1 VQSCT
6 YKKKHRV
13 LTLCVFSVING
24 MTRKAWIF
32 LWQSIEKGLG
42 RRDLN
47 TKSVEMSTF
56 FDIIKSE
63 GGVDMSFFHC
73 DNSDKHIILHDCIA
87 EKAYFQNGILGF
99 EFEDGF
105 WITLENPKNNC
116 GKLVRTDHSKAEFV
130 LSENCIDDF
139 CVYVFKKYPFGITV
153 RKELSIKKF
162 IDRINRK
169 KNGFE
174 FLYQYTD
181 ENMSMRMIEGVFRSE
196 RKPYFEECELRIYTD
211 KVNYYWNNLR
221 EDRVW

>member
-1 VQSCT
+1 
-6 YKKKHRV
+6 
-13 LTLCVFSVING
+13 
-24 MTRKAWIF
+24 MEF
-32 LWQSIEKGLG
+32 LHCENSEKYV
-42 RRDLN
+42 
-47 TKSVEMSTF
+47 S
-56 FDIIKSE
+56 
-63 GGVDMSFFHC
+63 
-73 DNSDKHIILHDCIA
+73 LHDCIA
-87 EKAYFQNGILGF
+87 EKVYFQDGVLGF

-105 WITLENPKNNC
+105 WILPGHQESNND
-116 GKLVRTDHSKAEFV
+116 KPVRTDCSKAEFV

-139 CVYVFKKYPFGITV
+139 CVYVFKKYLFGITV

-211 KVNYYWNNLR
+211 IVNYYWNNLR